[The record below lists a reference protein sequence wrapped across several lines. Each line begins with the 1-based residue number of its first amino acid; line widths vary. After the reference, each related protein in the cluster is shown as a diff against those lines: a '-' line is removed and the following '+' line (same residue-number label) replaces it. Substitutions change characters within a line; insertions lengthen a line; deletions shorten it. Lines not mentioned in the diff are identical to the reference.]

1 MEKLISIFASYDIDI
16 ENKSFLEIL
25 DEMYLKLNRDQ
36 LLELFDMIAFY
47 EFEIFGGL
55 TNKRERTKK

>member
-47 EFEIFGGL
+47 DFEIFLGL
-55 TNKRERTKK
+55 TNERERTK

>member
-1 MEKLISIFASYDIDI
+1 MEKLISIFANYNIDI

-36 LLELFDMIAFY
+36 LLDLFDMIAFY
-47 EFEIFGGL
+47 HFEIFGGL
-55 TNKRERTKK
+55 TNERKRTK

>member
-1 MEKLISIFASYDIDI
+1 MEKLISIFASYNIDI

-47 EFEIFGGL
+47 DLEIFGGL
-55 TNKRERTKK
+55 TNERE

>member
-1 MEKLISIFASYDIDI
+1 MEKLVSIFASYNIDI

-47 EFEIFGGL
+47 DFEIFGGL
-55 TNKRERTKK
+55 TNEQ

>member
-1 MEKLISIFASYDIDI
+1 MEELISIFASYDIDI

-36 LLELFDMIAFY
+36 LLELFDMITFY
-47 EFEIFGGL
+47 DLEIFGGL
-55 TNKRERTKK
+55 TNERERTK

>member
-1 MEKLISIFASYDIDI
+1 MEKLISIFASYGIDI

-47 EFEIFGGL
+47 DLEIFGGL
-55 TNKRERTKK
+55 TNERERTK

>member
-47 EFEIFGGL
+47 DLEIFGGL
-55 TNKRERTKK
+55 TNERERTK

>member
-1 MEKLISIFASYDIDI
+1 MEKLVSIFASYDIDI

-47 EFEIFGGL
+47 DLEIFGGL
-55 TNKRERTKK
+55 TNERERTK

>member
-1 MEKLISIFASYDIDI
+1 MEELISIFASYDIDI

-47 EFEIFGGL
+47 DLEIFGGL
-55 TNKRERTKK
+55 TNERERTK

>member
-1 MEKLISIFASYDIDI
+1 MEKLVSIFASYDIDI

-55 TNKRERTKK
+55 TNERERTK

>member
-47 EFEIFGGL
+47 NLEIFGGL
-55 TNKRERTKK
+55 TNERERTK

>member
-1 MEKLISIFASYDIDI
+1 MEKLISIFASYDINI

-47 EFEIFGGL
+47 DLEIFGGL
-55 TNKRERTKK
+55 TNERERTK

>member
-36 LLELFDMIAFY
+36 LLELYDMIAY
-47 EFEIFGGL
+47 
-55 TNKRERTKK
+55 

>member
-55 TNKRERTKK
+55 TNGRERTK

>member
-1 MEKLISIFASYDIDI
+1 MEKLISVFASYDIDI

-47 EFEIFGGL
+47 DLEIFGGL
-55 TNKRERTKK
+55 TDERERTR

>member
-1 MEKLISIFASYDIDI
+1 MEKLVSIFASYNIDI

-47 EFEIFGGL
+47 DLEIFGGL
-55 TNKRERTKK
+55 TNERERTK

>member
-1 MEKLISIFASYDIDI
+1 MEKLISIFASYNIDI

-47 EFEIFGGL
+47 DLEIFGGL
-55 TNKRERTKK
+55 TNERERTK

>member
-36 LLELFDMIAFY
+36 LLELFDMIALY
-47 EFEIFGGL
+47 DLEIFGGL
-55 TNKRERTKK
+55 TNERERTK